1 MRRDPNVPELDRRAC
16 VIGAVILL
24 LLIIGIWIFHS
35 GVVTNYERPD
45 QQFTPQ
51 QSRH

>member
-24 LLIIGIWIFHS
+24 LLIVGVWIFHA
-35 GVVTNYERPD
+35 GVVTNYVHPD
-45 QQFTPQ
+45 QQFAPQ
-51 QSRH
+51 QSHP